1 MLMKYTLHA
10 EGFCMHNQRIDY
22 VDQHLNLTFILY
34 KVRLGCVNILLHKFA
49 SGYDLV
55 NLACEMIETSA

>member
-1 MLMKYTLHA
+1 
-10 EGFCMHNQRIDY
+10 MHNQRIDY